1 MVAWVQQ
8 EFNMLKRIE
17 KDYIKVTNTPAVVE
31 VEGGVTIHID
41 QYNNVTIDGYNNLN
55 LNSKGDVNITG
66 DNVSIEARTHLL
78 HKAPRIDLNPDPDEV
93 RFIEFMK
100 NKKK

>member
-1 MVAWVQQ
+1 
-8 EFNMLKRIE
+8 MLKRVE
-17 KDYIKVTNTPAVVE
+17 KDYIKVSNTPATVE

-66 DNVSIEARTHLL
+66 DNISIEAKTHLV
-78 HKAPRIDLNPDPDEV
+78 HKAPRIDLNPVENEEYRKCVEDL
-93 RFIEFMK
+93 K
-100 NKKK
+100 NARRT